1 MAVKRARRGK
11 EVERG
16 YISALCAALK
26 AWPEVAI
33 RRNVRGA
40 SFVVGRKFFAFTR
53 PEGLA
58 MKLPENRIRALVE
71 AGEAQFLK
79 MGEKDHARVGS
90 LEAGTDGSGPGRGY
104 TVVAGGD
111 EVYVFLAPP
120 VI

>member
-79 MGEKDHARVGS
+79 MGKRTMREWALLR
-90 LEAGTDGSGPGRGY
+90 LEPTAQVR
-104 TVVAGGD
+104 D
-111 EVYVFLAPP
+111 EDIRLLREAMRFTSSWRPR
-120 VI
+120 

>member
-1 MAVKRARRGK
+1 LAVKRARRGK

-40 SFVVGRKFFAFTR
+40 SCVVGRKFFAFTR

-79 MGEKDHARVGS
+79 MGKRTMREWALLR
-90 LEAGTDGSGPGRGY
+90 LEPTAQVR
-104 TVVAGGD
+104 D
-111 EVYVFLAPP
+111 EDIRLLREAMRFTSSWRPR
-120 VI
+120 